1 MSTTTDTRTVHERQ
15 FRAMGSDAHV
25 IITGGTDAAMEHA
38 LDRIDSLEAHWSRF
52 RDDSDISDLNR
63 HAGNFRLVTADTA
76 LMAERA
82 IELWRLTG
90 GAVDPLVL
98 RAVQNAGYDRTF
110 ADVVDGPRPS
120 IRKPM
125 RLVACTDIEI
135 ERVGDECFVRLPS
148 DSGFDPGGIG
158 KGLAADLIVAE
169 VMADAASG
177 ACVNLGGD
185 LRVAGLAPGGSSWI
199 VAVEHPLHGE
209 PLFTLDIAE
218 GSAATSSTL
227 RRSWTTVRGERMHHL
242 IDPSTGQPSTTDLVQ
257 ATVVAAN
264 AWVAEGLAK
273 ALLLRGGAT
282 AFDLLPDAIEAA
294 TIDHDGVVRTT
305 NGLRAFTGAQ
315 PIPEAIAL
323 HRDVRS

>member
-1 MSTTTDTRTVHERQ
+1 MNARTDILNVHERR

-25 IITGGTDAAMEHA
+25 IITGGTAATLSHA
-38 LDRIDSLEAHWSRF
+38 LHRIDALEAHWSRF

-63 HAGNFRLVTADTA
+63 HAGNFRLVAADTG
-76 LMAERA
+76 LMVERA

-90 GAVDPLVL
+90 CAVDPLVL

-120 IRKPM
+120 IRKPW

-148 DSGFDPGGIG
+148 GSGFDPGGIG
-158 KGLAADLIVAE
+158 KGLAADLIVAD
-169 VMADAASG
+169 VMAAGASG

-199 VAVEHPLHGE
+199 VAVEHPLHDE
-209 PLFTLDIAE
+209 ALFTLDIVE
-218 GSAATSSTL
+218 GSVATSSTL

-242 IDPSTGQPSTTDLVQ
+242 IDPATGQPSTTDLVQ

-273 ALLLRGGAT
+273 ALLLRGGGR
-282 AFDLLPDAIEAA
+282 AFDLLPHGIEAA
-294 TIDHDGVVRTT
+294 TIDHEGVLRTT
-305 NGLRAFTGAQ
+305 DGLHNFVGAQ
-315 PIPEAIAL
+315 AIPQSISL
-323 HRDVRS
+323 RGGRS

>member
-1 MSTTTDTRTVHERQ
+1 MSATTDALNVLERR

-25 IITGGTDAAMEHA
+25 IITGGTDATLGHA
-38 LDRIDSLEAHWSRF
+38 IELIEGLEANWSRF
-52 RDDSDISDLNR
+52 RSDSDISDLNR
-63 HAGNFRLVTADTA
+63 HPGSFRRVAADTA
-76 LMAERA
+76 LMVERA

-110 ADVVDGPRPS
+110 AEVVDGPRPS
-120 IRKPM
+120 IRRPW
-125 RLVACTDIEI
+125 RLVACTDIEV
-135 ERVGDECFVRLPS
+135 EHVGDEHFVRLPNE
-148 DSGFDPGGIG
+148 SGFDPGGIG
-158 KGLAADLIVAE
+158 KGLAADMIVAE
-169 VMADAASG
+169 LMVAGARG

-185 LRVAGLAPGGSSWI
+185 LRVGGLAPGGNSWI
-199 VAVEHPLHGE
+199 VAVEHPLVDE
-209 PLFTLDIAE
+209 PLFNLDIAD

-282 AFDLLPDAIEAA
+282 AFDLLPDGIEAA
-294 TIDHDGVVRTT
+294 TIDRDGIVRATS
-305 NGLRAFTGAQ
+305 GLRAFVGTQ
-315 PIPEAIAL
+315 TIPETISL
-323 HRDVRS
+323 HGGV

>member
-1 MSTTTDTRTVHERQ
+1 MSTTTDTRADREAR

-25 IITGGTDAAMEHA
+25 IITGGSDALLARA
-38 LDRIDSLEAHWSRF
+38 IDRIEQLEVQWSRF
-52 RDDSDISDLNR
+52 RDDSDVSDLNR
-63 HAGNFRLVTADTA
+63 FAGNFRLVAADTA
-76 LMAERA
+76 LMVERA

-98 RAVQNAGYDRTF
+98 GAVQNAGYDRTF
-110 ADVVDGPRPS
+110 ADITTGPRPS
-120 IRKPM
+120 IRKPW

-135 ERVGDECFVRLPS
+135 EHVGDEHFVRLPA

-158 KGLAADLIVAE
+158 KGFAADLIVAE
-169 VMADAASG
+169 LMAAGAAG

-185 LRVAGLAPGGSSWI
+185 LRVAGLAPGGLSWI
-199 VAVEHPLHGE
+199 VAVEHPLRDE
-209 PLFTLDIAE
+209 AMFTLDIAD

-242 IDPSTGQPSTTDLVQ
+242 IDTSTGLPSTTDLVQ

-273 ALLLRGGAT
+273 ALLLRGGAN
-282 AFDLLPDAIEAA
+282 AFDLLPAGIEAA
-294 TIDHDGVVRTT
+294 TIDEHGVVRTT
-305 NGLRAFTGAQ
+305 DGLGRFVGAQ
-315 PIPEAIAL
+315 STPETISL
-323 HRDVRS
+323 QGGM